1 MKRLFLL
8 LLCAT
13 FAMVG
18 CEGLNPEDLQG
29 ILDNISGPEEP
40 VFYVTEDGDYMVSSE
55 GGDVEVEVIT
65 NLEYAVSIH
74 SEAKAWVTLSETR
87 VIRVDKIHFAVAKN
101 ETSQQRRATVDLLSL
116 EGEVLQSINIV
127 QEAGVS
133 GEVPEEDG
141 IVLTADKKMV
151 CVGDTVTFTVI
162 DDSGEDVTENAQI
175 YDVSLNVVE
184 RTLVFDQMGRY
195 KFFATLG
202 EYQSDVIE
210 IVVADG
216 TALCAPEDPNPSNF
230 AFHHK
235 PLIIRHVGMNCGYCP
250 IAYDQMEKVKAS
262 EWGEYYNEVTCH
274 AGMFA
279 SGDPANSN
287 AANMLHEFQSSL
299 IQGYPTTLIDFYTSP
314 SDYSYNSVISSL
326 QSRVK
331 IGGADVGIALSVDGD
346 SQDVYCTAQIKSAVS
361 QEYKVNAWLLESDI
375 YSPHQAGAAKDA
387 HKYYDYAIR
396 NMSSENSSRTNVQGD
411 SVGVIEAGSTYDF
424 AAVLPITSSKWNVD
438 NMGVVI
444 VVSALDGQNRWDVV
458 NTAYCPIYKSLAY
471 RYVGDPDNLGDAEYG
486 PDYNEENRLETPVI
500 TSVSVQ
506 EDSITMTWSP
516 VENAIEYCVSLSGD
530 LYYTNETSYTFEG
543 LNRGNY
549 TVRVKAKGAEGEQ
562 SNYSKSQ
569 SVAISGP
576 SSVDW
581 FKQSVYLPEDNEE
594 NAKREINSSNTIQF
608 RWWGDGV
615 ESLRYMLCDA
625 DNLPV
630 TEEDIIYEMYDLD
643 EGTLS
648 SVNSAEGVEF
658 MFREL
663 TGGKTYVL
671 CVLATKGDKEFFV
684 KDEITTNDTI
694 LTLGTE
700 AWLGQWNAYTTQ
712 IVDVT
717 THSFRDER
725 TDFTLTITPYEDSYN
740 RVWVDGFSVLGEG
753 APAAGYVYHEQVDG
767 EYTGNYCLVLM
778 CYETISVLDEY
789 SGIYAVWMPYCLIE
803 DSDYAFVH
811 GSFGAYTL
819 TLNPTTG
826 AVTCEAYK
834 GLLLDE
840 RSFEVKMMDVFSLN
854 TSDYELYYM
863 TNEEGNE
870 ITEYKAGGIM
880 GVSKQTSISS
890 LSRTATRKMKCSDIP
905 ASVVV
910 YM

>member
-1 MKRLFLL
+1 
-8 LLCAT
+8 
-13 FAMVG
+13 
-18 CEGLNPEDLQG
+18 
-29 ILDNISGPEEP
+29 
-40 VFYVTEDGDYMVSSE
+40 
-55 GGDVEVEVIT
+55 
-65 NLEYAVSIH
+65 
-74 SEAKAWVTLSETR
+74 
-87 VIRVDKIHFAVAKN
+87 
-101 ETSQQRRATVDLLSL
+101 
-116 EGEVLQSINIV
+116 
-127 QEAGVS
+127 
-133 GEVPEEDG
+133 
-141 IVLTADKKMV
+141 
-151 CVGDTVTFTVI
+151 
-162 DDSGEDVTENAQI
+162 
-175 YDVSLNVVE
+175 
-184 RTLVFDQMGRY
+184 
-195 KFFATLG
+195 
-202 EYQSDVIE
+202 
-210 IVVADG
+210 
-216 TALCAPEDPNPSNF
+216 
-230 AFHHK
+230 
-235 PLIIRHVGMNCGYCP
+235 
-250 IAYDQMEKVKAS
+250 
-262 EWGEYYNEVTCH
+262 
-274 AGMFA
+274 
-279 SGDPANSN
+279 
-287 AANMLHEFQSSL
+287 
-299 IQGYPTTLIDFYTSP
+299 
-314 SDYSYNSVISSL
+314 
-326 QSRVK
+326 
-331 IGGADVGIALSVDGD
+331 
-346 SQDVYCTAQIKSAVS
+346 
-361 QEYKVNAWLLESDI
+361 
-375 YSPHQAGAAKDA
+375 
-387 HKYYDYAIR
+387 
-396 NMSSENSSRTNVQGD
+396 
-411 SVGVIEAGSTYDF
+411 
-424 AAVLPITSSKWNVD
+424 
-438 NMGVVI
+438 
-444 VVSALDGQNRWDVV
+444 
-458 NTAYCPIYKSLAY
+458 
-471 RYVGDPDNLGDAEYG
+471 
-486 PDYNEENRLETPVI
+486 
-500 TSVSVQ
+500 
-506 EDSITMTWSP
+506 MTWSP